1 MSDTNANFGATHDEP
16 SVVMDIDPPDMTTHQ
31 PEAIHNQ
38 SEGFAPNVADNVMG
52 TPLPDVAANAS
63 TTEVHGLV
71 PVSDE
76 TTEPVVLP
84 QDTEWIEDHAY
95 QVVTVRAKHDPCLD
109 KAKALAVVLLEHY
122 YPADQGYRV
131 EHAAFPLVQFGGW
144 RTWIYPED
152 CYTATK
158 RKSDNMKAGVKKNAE
173 PVYETW
179 AGNILADKFHR
190 IFPEHIAGYV
200 ALNEVQ
206 YEDGSTG
213 WAQHTYLAIMMDD
226 LDTGYAILMLG
237 PRFEFYDYHAK
248 PAWEEKPWEHYL
260 GPNPEDADYD
270 PDLAAED
277 ETSFFSHLGGG
288 DVDSDA
294 WIVDIRSKKPA
305 ETLAAVDKLFKS
317 VVGRDV
323 EYRDGYALPGP
334 KI

>member
-1 MSDTNANFGATHDEP
+1 
-16 SVVMDIDPPDMTTHQ
+16 MTK
-31 PEAIHNQ
+31 
-38 SEGFAPNVADNVMG
+38 
-52 TPLPDVAANAS
+52 
-63 TTEVHGLV
+63 
-71 PVSDE
+71 
-76 TTEPVVLP
+76 
-84 QDTEWIEDHAY
+84 
-95 QVVTVRAKHDPCLD
+95 VRAKHDPCLD

-190 IFPEHIAGYV
+190 IFPEDIAGYV

-226 LDTGYAILMLG
+226 LDTFEHWVPEKLM
-237 PRFEFYDYHAK
+237 R
-248 PAWEEKPWEHYL
+248 
-260 GPNPEDADYD
+260 
-270 PDLAAED
+270 PD
-277 ETSFFSHLGGG
+277 
-288 DVDSDA
+288 
-294 WIVDIRSKKPA
+294 K
-305 ETLAAVDKLFKS
+305 
-317 VVGRDV
+317 
-323 EYRDGYALPGP
+323 ALSRCRAPLS
-334 KI
+334 